1 MIHCYQ
7 MNGYNIILDVHSG
20 GVHVVDEL
28 FYRLAQDLEP
38 PLAEQCPP
46 DLLKKYSA
54 WSREEVEETYGEML
68 DLYREGSLYSP
79 DDYGQFADR
88 MVLSPIKAMCLHISH
103 DCNLRCDYCFAGTG
117 DFGTGHRMEMPL
129 EVGKKAID
137 FLIEKSENRR
147 NLELDFFGGEPLMN
161 FDVVKEIVRYARE
174 REKECGKNFRFTIT
188 TNGTLLT
195 DDRID
200 FINQEMHNVV
210 LSVDGRKEVND
221 RVRHRVDGSGSY
233 DAFLPK
239 FQKLV
244 TRRGDGQY
252 YVRGT
257 FTKYNLDFAED
268 VLHLNRCGFDQISV
282 EPVVADPAM
291 PYALTE
297 IDLPAIFAE
306 YERLAKLLIARR
318 REHNGFNFFHFMI
331 DLDQGPCVIKRLRG
345 CGAGN
350 EYCAVTP
357 DGDVY
362 PCHQFVGQEEWKMG
376 DIFSGEIDMEM
387 KRRFA
392 ASNVYGKEECRNCW
406 AKFYCSGGCNAN
418 NHTYAGDI
426 MRPYHL
432 ACELEKKRVECAIM
446 IKAALADLAEDA
458 QGIDAACDEDC
469 AACVK

>member
-1 MIHCYQ
+1 

-28 FYRLAQDLEP
+28 FYRLAQEIEP
-38 PLAEQCPP
+38 PLPEACPP
-46 DLLKKYSA
+46 ALTEKYA
-54 WSREEVEETYGEML
+54 AYGKEAVEEVYAELLE
-68 DLYREGSLYSP
+68 LYRQGSLYSS

-161 FDVVKEIVRYARE
+161 FDVVKEIVRYARQ
-174 REKECGKNFRFTIT
+174 REKECGKNFRFTVT

-200 FINQEMHNVV
+200 FINAEMHNVV

-239 FQKLV
+239 FQRLV
-244 TRRGDGQY
+244 ARRGEGQY

-282 EPVVADPAM
+282 EPVVADPKL
-291 PYALTE
+291 PYAITE
-297 IDLPAIFAE
+297 EDLPAIFAE
-306 YERLAKLLIARR
+306 YERLANLLIQRR
-318 REHNGFNFFHFMI
+318 REHTGFNFFHFMI

-362 PCHQFVGQEEWKMG
+362 PCHQFVGQEEWRMG

-392 ASNVYGKEECRNCW
+392 ASNVYGKEECRSCW

-426 MRPYHL
+426 MRPYRL

-446 IKAALADLAEDA
+446 IKAALAELAEEPA
-458 QGIDAACDEDC
+458 GEASACEEDC
-469 AACVK
+469 AACTR

>member
-28 FYRLAQDLEP
+28 FYRLAQEIEP
-38 PLAEQCPP
+38 PLPEVCPP
-46 DLLKKYSA
+46 ALTEKYA
-54 WSREEVEETYGEML
+54 AYGREAVEETYGEML
-68 DLYREGSLYSP
+68 ELYRQGSLFSP

-137 FLIEKSENRR
+137 FLIEKSEGRR

-161 FDVVKEIVRYARE
+161 FGVVEEIVRYARE
-174 REKECGKNFRFTIT
+174 REKETGKNFRFTVT

-195 DDRID
+195 EERID
-200 FINQEMHNVV
+200 FINREMHNVV

-239 FQKLV
+239 FQRLV
-244 TRRGDGQY
+244 QRRGDRQY

-282 EPVVADPAM
+282 EPVVADPKL

-297 IDLPAIFAE
+297 AQLPAIFAE
-306 YERLAKLLIARR
+306 YERLAKLLIQRR
-318 REHNGFNFFHFMI
+318 REGKGFNFFHFML

-345 CGAGN
+345 CGAGTST
-350 EYCAVTP
+350 ALSPPTGTSTP
-357 DGDVY
+357 ATSLWARRNG
-362 PCHQFVGQEEWKMG
+362 EWG
-376 DIFSGEIDMEM
+376 IS
-387 KRRFA
+387 
-392 ASNVYGKEECRNCW
+392 S
-406 AKFYCSGGCNAN
+406 
-418 NHTYAGDI
+418 
-426 MRPYHL
+426 P
-432 ACELEKKRVECAIM
+432 EKLTWR
-446 IKAALADLAEDA
+446 
-458 QGIDAACDEDC
+458 
-469 AACVK
+469 

>member
-28 FYRLAQDLEP
+28 FYRLAQEIEP
-38 PLAEQCPP
+38 PLPEVCPSA
-46 DLLKKYSA
+46 LTEKYA
-54 WSREEVEETYGEML
+54 AYGREAVEETYGEML
-68 DLYREGSLYSP
+68 ELYRQGSLFSP

-137 FLIEKSENRR
+137 FLIEKSEGRR

-161 FDVVKEIVRYARE
+161 FGVVEEIVRYARE
-174 REKECGKNFRFTIT
+174 REKETGKNFRFTVT

-195 DDRID
+195 EERID
-200 FINQEMHNVV
+200 FINREMHNVV

-239 FQKLV
+239 FQRLV
-244 TRRGDGQY
+244 QRRGDRQY

-282 EPVVADPAM
+282 EPVVADPKL

-297 IDLPAIFAE
+297 AQLPAIFAE
-306 YERLAKLLIARR
+306 YERLAKLLIQRR
-318 REHNGFNFFHFMI
+318 REGKGFNFFHFML

-362 PCHQFVGQEEWKMG
+362 PCHQFVQKHC
-376 DIFSGEIDMEM
+376 DTYIFNI
-387 KRRFA
+387 
-392 ASNVYGKEECRNCW
+392 
-406 AKFYCSGGCNAN
+406 
-418 NHTYAGDI
+418 
-426 MRPYHL
+426 
-432 ACELEKKRVECAIM
+432 
-446 IKAALADLAEDA
+446 
-458 QGIDAACDEDC
+458 
-469 AACVK
+469 

>member
-28 FYRLAQDLEP
+28 FYQLAQEIEP
-38 PLAEQCPP
+38 PLPEVCPSA
-46 DLLKKYSA
+46 LTEKYA
-54 WSREEVEETYGEML
+54 AYGREAVEEAYGEML
-68 DLYREGSLYSP
+68 ELYRQGSLFSP

-137 FLIEKSENRR
+137 FLIEKSEGRH

-161 FDVVKEIVRYARE
+161 FGVVEEIVRYARE
-174 REKECGKNFRFTIT
+174 REKETGKNFRFTVT

-195 DDRID
+195 EERID
-200 FINQEMHNVV
+200 FINREMHNVV

-239 FQKLV
+239 FQRLV
-244 TRRGDGQY
+244 QRRGDGQY

-282 EPVVADPAM
+282 EPVVADPKL

-297 IDLPAIFAE
+297 AQLPRSE
-306 YERLAKLLIARR
+306 ERR
-318 REHNGFNFFHFMI
+318 
-331 DLDQGPCVIKRLRG
+331 V
-345 CGAGN
+345 
-350 EYCAVTP
+350 
-357 DGDVY
+357 
-362 PCHQFVGQEEWKMG
+362 
-376 DIFSGEIDMEM
+376 
-387 KRRFA
+387 
-392 ASNVYGKEECRNCW
+392 GKE
-406 AKFYCSGGCNAN
+406 
-418 NHTYAGDI
+418 
-426 MRPYHL
+426 
-432 ACELEKKRVECAIM
+432 
-446 IKAALADLAEDA
+446 
-458 QGIDAACDEDC
+458 C
-469 AACVK
+469 AA

>member
-28 FYRLAQDLEP
+28 FYRLAQEIEP
-38 PLAEQCPP
+38 PLPEVCPSA
-46 DLLKKYSA
+46 LTEKYA
-54 WSREEVEETYGEML
+54 AYGREAVEETYGEML
-68 DLYREGSLYSP
+68 ELYRQGSLFSP

-137 FLIEKSENRR
+137 FLIEKSEGRR

-161 FDVVKEIVRYARE
+161 FGVVEEIVRYARE
-174 REKECGKNFRFTIT
+174 REKETGKNFRFTVT

-195 DDRID
+195 EERID
-200 FINQEMHNVV
+200 FINREMHNVV

-239 FQKLV
+239 FQRLV
-244 TRRGDGQY
+244 QRRGDRQY

-282 EPVVADPAM
+282 DPKL

-297 IDLPAIFAE
+297 AQLPAIFAE
-306 YERLAKLLIARR
+306 YERLAKLLIQRR
-318 REHNGFNFFHFMI
+318 REGKGFNFFHFML

-362 PCHQFVGQEEWKMG
+362 PCHQFVGQEEWRMG

-392 ASNVYGKEECRNCW
+392 ASNVYGKEECRGCW

-426 MRPYHL
+426 TRPYRL
-432 ACELEKKRVECAIM
+432 ACQLEKKRVECAIM
-446 IKAALADLAEDA
+446 IKAALAEETEELSAPCE
-458 QGIDAACDEDC
+458 GDC
-469 AACVK
+469 AACAK

>member
-28 FYRLAQDLEP
+28 FYRLAQEIEP
-38 PLAEQCPP
+38 PLPEVCPSA
-46 DLLKKYSA
+46 LTEKYA
-54 WSREEVEETYGEML
+54 AYGREAVEETYGEML
-68 DLYREGSLYSP
+68 ELYRQGSLFSP

-137 FLIEKSENRR
+137 FLIEKSEGRR

-161 FDVVKEIVRYARE
+161 FGVVEEIVRYARE
-174 REKECGKNFRFTIT
+174 REKETGKNFRFTVT

-195 DDRID
+195 EERID
-200 FINQEMHNVV
+200 FINREMHNVV

-239 FQKLV
+239 FQRLV
-244 TRRGDGQY
+244 QRRGDRQY

-282 EPVVADPAM
+282 EPVVADPKL

-297 IDLPAIFAE
+297 AQLPAIFAE
-306 YERLAKLLIARR
+306 YERLAKLLIQRR
-318 REHNGFNFFHFMI
+318 REGKGFNFFHFML

-362 PCHQFVGQEEWKMG
+362 PCHQFVGQEEWRM
-376 DIFSGEIDMEM
+376 
-387 KRRFA
+387 A
-392 ASNVYGKEECRNCW
+392 
-406 AKFYCSGGCNAN
+406 
-418 NHTYAGDI
+418 
-426 MRPYHL
+426 
-432 ACELEKKRVECAIM
+432 
-446 IKAALADLAEDA
+446 
-458 QGIDAACDEDC
+458 
-469 AACVK
+469 